1 MSNDN
6 ESINGFTKPI
16 AVTINDLP
24 DLSHN
29 KNEIGVLACE
39 ITVNQMMN
47 LGVFLKSLEC
57 VDLNEDVEYLYKTAC
72 GIYESLRNRLDRN
85 NGQLVNSTK
94 LIRALTR
101 DNEKLNKVIDNI
113 LDDLEAIYK
122 ETGLDSVGVL
132 IDNVRGEL

>member
-39 ITVNQMMN
+39 ITVNQLMN

-57 VDLNEDVEYLYKTAC
+57 VDLNEDVKHQYKTAC

-94 LIRALTR
+94 LIRALTS
-101 DNEKLNKVIDNI
+101 DNQKLETIIDNT

-132 IDNVRGEL
+132 IENVRGAR

>member
-6 ESINGFTKPI
+6 ESVNGFTKPASVI
-16 AVTINDLP
+16 INDLP

-39 ITVNQMMN
+39 ITVNQMLN
-47 LGVFLKSLEC
+47 LGVFLKSLES
-57 VDLNEDVEYLYKTAC
+57 VDLNESLKHQYKTAC
-72 GIYESLRNRLDRN
+72 GIYESLRNRLNRN
-85 NGQLVNSTK
+85 NGQLANSTK

-101 DNEKLNKVIDNI
+101 DNEKLTKIIDNT

-122 ETGLDSVGVL
+122 DTGLDSEIL
-132 IDNVRGEL
+132 EKLRSLKK